1 MNSTSERRRSEG
13 IFCMTFATG
22 NSAEANSDDYRAEE
36 CECEYPLSPANISS
50 EQSNPLLAG
59 LAQENYIL
67 AGVAANMRSG
77 FILLNRKEHVT
88 YSNPSAQRL
97 LGINNRDLQP
107 VFDVRKRLLSLAADP
122 DRAQAELD
130 RVWQHPEQ
138 ECSTDLA
145 LADAAIRWLRVQSFP
160 VRDIPG
166 SLLGRGIL
174 LDDVTL
180 ECTSAQERSETLAL
194 AAHELKTPLAII
206 KGCATTLLGS
216 SMRWEPSLQREMLQM
231 IDTHTDRLHDILNT
245 LLDVWRLDARAQNL
259 RLAQVN
265 IAELLRRL
273 VERSRKNAPHH
284 HFVLQMP
291 EDLPTV
297 LCDALRLEQAL
308 NSLLDNAVTYS
319 PTGGTVTIR
328 LDANDV
334 DLHLSIADEGI
345 GIALEHLDSIFSR
358 FYRVA
363 RGEDSPKGSGLGLA
377 VARATIEAHG
387 GKIWAD
393 SPGLG
398 QGATFYCTLP
408 LAPRLFPSLPAPQQV
423 QPNVS
428 SVSGPLAAPQLGLS
442 RRTVLIVEND
452 ARITRY
458 LRAHLEE
465 HRYQVQAVSS
475 GVQFL
480 RSLDLE
486 EPCIILLA
494 TRLADM
500 SGIELL
506 QRLREFSQ
514 APVIMLCDACD
525 EDERVRLF
533 DLGADDLVTKPFGM
547 KELLAR
553 VRTLLRRSAATE
565 PTPRQAIFT
574 TGELTIDYAQHL
586 VFLQGRPI
594 QLSRTEY
601 KLLTTLALNV
611 GMVLTHELLLE
622 RVWGAEYNRDVD
634 FIWVYISRL
643 RRKIETD
650 SRHPRYILTVPDV
663 GYKLAKL

>member
-1 MNSTSERRRSEG
+1 MNNNDERVEESTL
-13 IFCMTFATG
+13 
-22 NSAEANSDDYRAEE
+22 Y
-36 CECEYPLSPANISS
+36 
-50 EQSNPLLAG
+50 LADTSLELPTASLTA
-59 LAQENYIL
+59 LAREHYIL
-67 AGVAANMRSG
+67 ADVAANMRSG
-77 FILLNRKEHVT
+77 FILLNRGERVT
-88 YSNPSAQRL
+88 YSNPRAQRL
-97 LGINNRDLQP
+97 LGISGRELLKQP
-107 VFDVRKRLLSLAADP
+107 VFDVRKQLISLAADP
-122 DRAQAELD
+122 EQAQIELG
-130 RVWQHPEQ
+130 RVWDHPER

-145 LADAAIRWLRVQSFP
+145 LAHAAVRWLRVQSFP
-160 VRDIPG
+160 VRDHPG
-166 SLLGRGIL
+166 NLLGRGVL

-180 ECTSAQERSETLAL
+180 ERTSVQVRSETLAL

-216 SMRWEPSLQREMLQM
+216 STRWDPAVQREMLHM
-231 IDTHTDRLHDILNT
+231 IDTHSDRLYDLLHT
-245 LLDVWRLDARAQNL
+245 LLDVWKLDAGAQNL
-259 RLAQVN
+259 RLARVR
-265 IAELLRRL
+265 IDELLGHL
-273 VERSRKNAPHH
+273 VERWQQQAPHH
-284 HFVLQMP
+284 RFILHIP
-291 EDLPTV
+291 EMVPPV
-297 LCDALRLEQAL
+297 LCDAVRVEQAL
-308 NSLLDNAVTYS
+308 NHLLNNAVTYS
-319 PTGGTVTIR
+319 PMGGTVALWLNASDAEIR
-328 LDANDV
+328 LRI
-334 DLHLSIADEGI
+334 SDEGI
-345 GIALEHLDSIFSR
+345 GIALEYLDRIFDR
-358 FYRVA
+358 FYRIQQA
-363 RGEDSPKGSGLGLA
+363 EESPKGIGLGLS

-486 EPCIILLA
+486 EPGIILLA

-553 VRTLLRRSAATE
+553 VRTLLRRSTATE

-611 GMVLTHELLLE
+611 GMV
-622 RVWGAEYNRDVD
+622 R
-634 FIWVYISRL
+634 
-643 RRKIETD
+643 
-650 SRHPRYILTVPDV
+650 
-663 GYKLAKL
+663 

>member
-1 MNSTSERRRSEG
+1 
-13 IFCMTFATG
+13 MTFATD
-22 NSAEANSDDYRAEE
+22 NSEEASSDDWRAEE
-36 CECEYPLSPANISS
+36 PERERPLSPANISA
-50 EQSNPLLAG
+50 EQSNSLLAG
-59 LAQENYIL
+59 LPQEHYLL

-77 FILLNRKEHVT
+77 FILLNRKERVT

-97 LGINNRDLQP
+97 LGISSSDLQP
-107 VFDVRKRLLSLAADP
+107 IFDVRKQLLSLAADP
-122 DRAQAELD
+122 ARAQVELD
-130 RVWQHPEQ
+130 RVWEHPEQ

-145 LADAAIRWLRVQSFP
+145 LADAAVRWLRVQSFP
-160 VRDIPG
+160 VRDVPG
-166 SLLGRGIL
+166 RLLGRGVL

-180 ECTSAQERSETLAL
+180 ELTSAQERSETLAI

-216 SMRWEPSLQREMLQM
+216 SMRWDPSLQREMLQM

-245 LLDVWRLDARAQNL
+245 LLDVWRLDAGAQNL

-265 IAELLRRL
+265 IAELLHRL
-273 VERSRKNAPHH
+273 VERWQKNAPHH
-284 HFVLQMP
+284 RFVLHMP
-291 EDLPTV
+291 EAVPMA

-308 NSLLDNAVTYS
+308 NSLFDNAVTYS
-319 PTGGTVTIR
+319 PNGGTVTIR
-328 LDANDV
+328 LDANNV
-334 DLHLSIADEGI
+334 EIRLSITDEGI
-345 GIALEHLDSIFSR
+345 GISLEHLDSIFSR
-358 FYRVA
+358 FYRIA
-363 RGEDSPKGSGLGLA
+363 RGEQSPKGSGLGLA
-377 VARATIEAHG
+377 VARAAIEAHG

-408 LAPRLFPSLPAPQQV
+408 LAPRLPAPQQV
-423 QPNVS
+423 QRNLS
-428 SVSGPLAAPQLGLS
+428 SLSGPLAAPQTGSS
-442 RRTVLIVEND
+442 RCNVLIVEND
-452 ARITRY
+452 ARIARY

-465 HRYQVQAVSS
+465 QRYRVHAVSS

-480 RSLDLE
+480 RRLDLE
-486 EPCIILLA
+486 EPDIILLA

-553 VRTLLRRSAATE
+553 VRTLLRRSTTTE
-565 PTPRQAIFT
+565 PSPRQAIFT
-574 TGELTIDYAQHL
+574 TGELTIDYTQHQVL
-586 VFLQGRPI
+586 LQGRPI

-601 KLLTTLALNV
+601 KLLTTLAQNV

-622 RVWGAEYNRDVD
+622 RVWGAGYNRDVD

-650 SRHPRYILTVPDV
+650 SRHPRYILTIPDV